1 MLHAVNSDGRPSSVE
16 KLAFKYMELC
26 KLESSTDSESDISL
40 RSSDTSTMALV
51 STSRPDR
58 RPLQKSMLSLSH
70 KGGGRLPC
78 YCRFLDPYDGS
89 SEDSDESSSAPAG
102 VLGRRPRQQHGG
114 ACSHLLCRGRRFV
127 TLLQPPASVPAE
139 VTKREP
145 RAPTAPTSTPGPLLL
160 QHPADVQMDSDGS
173 SSEPW
178 VRGPDAPRSS
188 VADQNPAPGETSPA
202 SGDGPGGGE
211 EEEEEEDRFEDSG
224 LHSATGSPPPPPPP
238 SAGSASHA
246 AETSPDP
253 GGHSGC
259 LYKRKTMETAESG
272 QRKKQCVVSMKEEY
286 PRQGG
291 CTAEMQITGELK
303 CSKALYSVQRTATPR
318 S

>member
-1 MLHAVNSDGRPSSVE
+1 M
-16 KLAFKYMELC
+16 C
-26 KLESSTDSESDISL
+26 KVESSTDSESDISL

-58 RPLQKSMLSLSH
+58 RPLQKTMLSLSH

-89 SEDSDESSSAPAG
+89 SEDSDESSSPPAG

-145 RAPTAPTSTPGPLLL
+145 RAPTAAPTPTPGPLLL

-188 VADQNPAPGETSPA
+188 VADQNPEAGETSPA
-202 SGDGPGGGE
+202 SGDGPGG
-211 EEEEEEDRFEDSG
+211 EEEEDRFEDSG
-224 LHSATGSPPPPPPP
+224 LHSATGSPPPPP

-253 GGHSGC
+253 GGHGCC

-272 QRKKQCVVSMKEEY
+272 QRKKQRVVSMKEEY

-291 CTAEMQITGELK
+291 CTAEM
-303 CSKALYSVQRTATPR
+303 C
-318 S
+318 